1 MAIVRVAL
9 PIAVDQLF
17 DYWLPAGL
25 AVRAG
30 SVVIAMLGQRRFVGV
45 AVELV
50 ENSELAPEKLI
61 PVEEVLASI
70 PPLSDDLRA
79 LARFVASYYHEPIGL
94 CFAQLLPPLGQA
106 RTVRAPLADRYRLS
120 ATGRAIL

>member
-1 MAIVRVAL
+1 
-9 PIAVDQLF
+9 
-17 DYWLPAGL
+17 
-25 AVRAG
+25 
-30 SVVIAMLGQRRFVGV
+30 MLGQRRFVGV

-106 RTVRAPLADRYRLS
+106 RTVRAPPIAHRCSRVSPEAGRPRSTLPQRTAQS
-120 ATGRAIL
+120 ATADKRCCWCLKSI